1 MQDEARHVLAAAI
14 VEAFE
19 TGNPIAPLSPPL
31 RPATAADGEAVA
43 EEVLDALGLAPC
55 GLRLVRQADGGW
67 LAGPM
72 LDTRLLRD
80 GAAIAM
86 PALRHPRVCAA
97 AIGVLAEPLV
107 PEDLQAPRLAAVH
120 AALDIAAT
128 RFRDGAADAA
138 QSVADLADLGFVVAG
153 KRAAPRA
160 EPVGA
165 SCAAEPKRPRGIPAD
180 LGSAFAAAAEAARRL
195 GGLPAGALLVVAGLT
210 PAATPQPGDV
220 WTARLAGL
228 GRARAAFSAES
239 AAG

>member
-1 MQDEARHVLAAAI
+1 MQEEARRVLAAAI

-19 TGNPIAPLSPPL
+19 TGNPIAPLAPAL
-31 RPATAADGEAVA
+31 RPASAAEGEAVA

-97 AIGVLAEPLV
+97 AIGVLAEPLT
-107 PEDLQAPRLAAVH
+107 PEDSHAPRLAAVH
-120 AALDIAAT
+120 AALDIGAT
-128 RFRDGAADAA
+128 RFRDGAADTA

-153 KRAAPRA
+153 KRAAMPSA
-160 EPVGA
+160 PVAA
-165 SCAAEPKRPRGIPAD
+165 SCAAEPKRPRGAPAD
-180 LGSAFAAAAEAARRL
+180 LAAAFMAAAEVARRL

-210 PAATPQPGDV
+210 PAMTPKAAEA
-220 WTARLAGL
+220 WTARLAGI
-228 GRARAAFSAES
+228 GRARAEFRTETTA
-239 AAG
+239 

>member
-31 RPATAADGEAVA
+31 RPATTADGEAVA

-55 GLRLVRQADGGW
+55 GLRLMRQADGRW

-72 LDTRLLRD
+72 LETRLLRD
-80 GAAIAM
+80 GAAVAM
-86 PALRHPRVCAA
+86 PTLRHPRVCAA
-97 AIGVLAEPLV
+97 AIGILGEALT
-107 PEDLQAPRLAAVH
+107 PEDSHAPRLAAVH

-128 RFRDGAADAA
+128 RFRDGAADPA
-138 QSVADLADLGFVVAG
+138 QSVADLADLGFIVAG
-153 KRAAPRA
+153 KRATMPSAPVA
-160 EPVGA
+160 A
-165 SCAAEPKRPRGIPAD
+165 SCAAEPKRPKGSPTDLAPA
-180 LGSAFAAAAEAARRL
+180 FMAAAAAARRL

-210 PAATPQPGDV
+210 PPVTPQAGEA

-228 GRARAAFSAES
+228 GRARADFRTDTPA
-239 AAG
+239 